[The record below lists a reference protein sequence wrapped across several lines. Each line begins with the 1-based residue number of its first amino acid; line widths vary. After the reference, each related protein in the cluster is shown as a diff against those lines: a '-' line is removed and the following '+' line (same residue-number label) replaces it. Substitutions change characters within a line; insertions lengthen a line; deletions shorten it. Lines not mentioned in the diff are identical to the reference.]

1 MTTTASSDGTPEP
14 QPSDDGGPP
23 AQPAGLSGNSGDSP
37 PSPPAQPP
45 QQPQTPPAA
54 GGAADESFHAITSEL
69 FGVDPGASRRKKT
82 RWALLLSVRGVLT
95 FLCGTLAATAIGYL
109 LIGFDVHKQNDKQKE
124 YDASQTPFT
133 VSAQPEKG
141 DPRQAWAMVLDRE
154 LTAAET
160 RKLTSSTDSSIAFSY
175 LKALG
180 GHLLEYPSV
189 LENAPKQH
197 MQKMPTGRTE
207 LSDTFKMSVLST
219 RASAVVIDDWKVTDV
234 ACRKSTAQTVV
245 AHPPQG
251 GAVYQGIQLHIPPLS
266 DEPVLTDDT
275 EGQGEPY
282 FDTHYI
288 EVGGGQ
294 PSGGLR
300 VEAIAPR
307 GQSCEWG
314 IRVHYVDAY
323 QKGQWSQ
330 LKDRQG
336 KPLRVR
342 TESVPLNPRQ
352 KWFFGSIPWTPC
364 HLKPKDPTCSLL

>member
-1 MTTTASSDGTPEP
+1 M
-14 QPSDDGGPP
+14 
-23 AQPAGLSGNSGDSP
+23 
-37 PSPPAQPP
+37 
-45 QQPQTPPAA
+45 
-54 GGAADESFHAITSEL
+54 

-82 RWALLLSVRGVLT
+82 WWAVLLSLRTGLA
-95 FLCGTLAATAIGYL
+95 FLCGTLVAA
-109 LIGFDVHKQNDKQKE
+109 LIAYWLSGWDIPKQNDKQKE
-124 YDASQTPFT
+124 YDASQAPFT
-133 VSAQPEKG
+133 VSVRPEKG
-141 DPRQAWAMVLDRE
+141 DPRQEWVMVLDRE

-160 RKLTSSTDSSIAFSY
+160 RKLTSSTDGPTAFSY

-180 GHLLEYPSV
+180 GHPLEYPAM
-189 LENAPKQH
+189 LEHAPEQYLKRMSH
-197 MQKMPTGRTE
+197 DGTE

-234 ACRKSTAQTVV
+234 LCRPSTAKTVV

-251 GAVYQGIQLHIPPLS
+251 EAVYQGIRLHVPPWVG
-266 DEPVLTDDT
+266 EPVLTDDT

-294 PSGGLR
+294 SSGGLR

-314 IRVHYVDAY
+314 IKVHYVDAY
-323 QKGQWSQ
+323 QREHWIQ
-330 LKDRQG
+330 LKDGKG
-336 KPLRVR
+336 KPLRIR
-342 TESVPLNPRQ
+342 TESVPLHPRQ

-364 HLKPKDPTCSLL
+364 HLKPKDIACEPL